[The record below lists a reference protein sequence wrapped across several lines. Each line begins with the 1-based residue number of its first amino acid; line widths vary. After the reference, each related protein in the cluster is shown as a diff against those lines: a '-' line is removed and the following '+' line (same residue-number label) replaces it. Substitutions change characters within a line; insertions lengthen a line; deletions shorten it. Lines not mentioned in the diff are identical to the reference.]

1 MTKKLFTILLLGCLI
16 VCAAPMQSLASQQQ
30 YKEAI
35 LKKLIMVMQRDL
47 QASDTVDELSSVS
60 LRTQLL
66 LNDLLIVLKNNDS
79 RQLKT
84 IVDDYAADMA
94 VLQGETPINPQCLL
108 SLYGVFDTISS
119 IISTVKAINAGG
131 DTTCLIVDITSNI
144 GSIISAIQSFRICQI
159 MSSEIPD
166 QALCQ
171 QIVQRQTLITIYNY
185 IAKVLNVIFCAEAPT
200 VSDYLNLILG
210 LRGIFPGTDVCTPQ
224 V

>member
-1 MTKKLFTILLLGCLI
+1 
-16 VCAAPMQSLASQQQ
+16 MQALASQLQ

-35 LKKLIMVMQRDL
+35 LKKLIIVMQRDL
-47 QASDTVDELSSVS
+47 QASDAVDELSSVS
-60 LRTQLL
+60 LRTQIL

-94 VLQGETPINPQCLL
+94 VLQDETPVNPQCLL
-108 SLYGVFDTISS
+108 SLYGVFDTITS

-131 DTTCLIVDITSNI
+131 DTTCLIVDITGNI

-166 QALCQ
+166 QILCQ
-171 QIVQRQTLITIYNY
+171 QIVQRQTLIITYNY
-185 IAKVLNVIFCAEAPT
+185 ITKVLNVLFCIGTPT

-210 LRGIFPGTDVCTPQ
+210 LRGIFPSTDVCIPQ